1 MEVHQI
7 EGTGLEVSR
16 VALGTWAMGGWLWG
30 GTDEQQAIRTI
41 HTALDH
47 GITLIDT
54 APIYG
59 FGVSETIV
67 GKALATS
74 THRSRAI
81 VATKLG
87 LEWLDDRVRRNAS
100 RPRVVQEV
108 EDSLRRLGVDHV
120 DIEQVHWPDPNV
132 PAQETA
138 EALAR
143 LLEQGKIRA
152 VGVSN
157 YSPAQMTEFARF
169 APLHTSQPPYNLF
182 EREVELDVL
191 PHCRGHQITTL
202 MYGALCRGLLSG
214 RIGAET
220 KFAGGDIRG
229 VDPKFSPKRL
239 PQYLAAL
246 AELESLAQ
254 DLGKSLVQL
263 AVRWVL
269 DQPGSHVALWGAR
282 RPDQLDPL
290 DGVPGW
296 HLTKDQLRRIDEVV
310 ARHVTDPVGPAF
322 MAPPMPKEKS

>member
-1 MEVHQI
+1 MEVHRI
-7 EGTGLEVSR
+7 EGTDIEVSR

-74 THRSRAI
+74 AHRSRAV

-87 LEWLDDRVRRNAS
+87 LEWLDDKVRRNAS
-100 RPRVVQEV
+100 RQRVITEV
-108 EDSLRRLGVDHV
+108 EDSLRRLGLDHL

-143 LLEQGKIRA
+143 LVDQGKIRA
-152 VGVSN
+152 IGVSN
-157 YSPAQMTEFARF
+157 YAPDQMTEFACF

-182 EREVELDVL
+182 EREIERDVL
-191 PHCRGHQITTL
+191 PHCRSRGITTL

-220 KFAGGDIRG
+220 KFASGDIRG
-229 VDPKFSPKRL
+229 VDPKFGPTRL

-246 AELESLAQ
+246 AELESLAR
-254 DLGKSLVQL
+254 DLGRSLVQL

-282 RPDQLDPL
+282 RPAQLDPL
-290 DGVPGW
+290 GGVTGW
-296 HLTKDQLRRIDEVV
+296 TLTQDQLARIDEIV
-310 ARHVTDPVGPAF
+310 ARHVTHPVGPGF
-322 MAPPMPKEKS
+322 MAPPMPEEKS